1 MIDLYVPKP
10 IFIGMILNEFEI
22 VITNEPPKYVVTY
35 IKGDYSGVCVYEKV
49 DKVGANKP
57 IRQTILILTESNMG
71 EVIDYWNLKS
81 PLNEESYN
89 EVSQTIRSHS
99 RQMVEEFL
107 QGPYQ

>member
-10 IFIGMILNEFEI
+10 IFIGMILNDFEI

-49 DKVGANKP
+49 EKVGMNKP

-81 PLNEESYN
+81 PLSEENYN
-89 EVSQTIRSHS
+89 DVTQAIRIHS

-107 QGPYQ
+107 QGPHQ

>member
-1 MIDLYVPKP
+1 
-10 IFIGMILNEFEI
+10 MILKEFDI
-22 VITNEPPKYVVTY
+22 IITEESPRYIVTY
-35 IKGDYSGVCVYEKV
+35 IMGDYSGNCIYEKV
-49 DKVGANKP
+49 EKVGMNKP

-107 QGPYQ
+107 QGQRQ

>member
-10 IFIGMILNEFEI
+10 IFIGMILNEFDI
-22 VITNEPPKYVVTY
+22 VVTNESPKYTVT
-35 IKGDYSGVCVYEKV
+35 S
-49 DKVGANKP
+49 
-57 IRQTILILTESNMG
+57 ILILTESNMG

-89 EVSQTIRSHS
+89 EVSQTIRTHS

-107 QGPYQ
+107 QGQHL